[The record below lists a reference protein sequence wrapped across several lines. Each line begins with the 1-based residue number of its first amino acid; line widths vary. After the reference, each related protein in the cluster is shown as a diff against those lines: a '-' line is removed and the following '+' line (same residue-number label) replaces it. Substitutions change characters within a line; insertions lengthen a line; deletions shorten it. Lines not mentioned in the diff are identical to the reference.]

1 MQHCT
6 ALFLSWMPVLFSTYV
21 ASWCL
26 HDIKSSFFQRKC
38 CMTFQRHVSLQM
50 IKWFFETFFFCHVF
64 NPLLCCKISQTK
76 DTHVATLQ
84 NQIWPWRP
92 GWCPERK
99 NRVCLPPI
107 CTNLAVVREKVSKH
121 PILRLNC
128 LQKIE
133 NMIGF
138 KLKHLLNFVA
148 LFLRLH
154 MVKYYF
160 NCPNCDSY
168 QLQKTYRVL
177 TLIGMR
183 QGTFHHLSFLE
194 QIFGSWMFIKNFQ
207 TIL

>member
-1 MQHCT
+1 M
-6 ALFLSWMPVLFSTYV
+6 
-21 ASWCL
+21 L
-26 HDIKSSFFQRKC
+26 HDTSKTCFIAND
-38 CMTFQRHVSLQM
+38 QM
-50 IKWFFETFFFCHVF
+50 IFETFFFCHVF
-64 NPLLCCKISQTK
+64 NPLICLICCKISQTK

-138 KLKHLLNFVA
+138 KLKHLSNFVA

-154 MVKYYF
+154 MVNYYF
-160 NCPNCDSY
+160 SCPNCDSY
-168 QLQKTYRVL
+168 QLQKTYRVF

-183 QGTFHHLSFLE
+183 QGTFHHLSFLD
-194 QIFGSWMFIKNFQ
+194 QIFGSWMFIENFQ